1 MTLYHWDLP
10 QILEDQGGW
19 QNPEIADWFEAYADL
34 CFEQF
39 GADVTFCYYLFR
51 GHYSIDIFV

>member
-10 QILEDQGGW
+10 QVLEDQGGW
-19 QNPEIADWFEAYADL
+19 QNPEIATWFEAYADL

-39 GADVTFCYYLFR
+39 GADVSKL
-51 GHYSIDIFV
+51 